1 MGSKDHIKLVL
12 EETFHHSCFKSQL
25 QETAIRCILERKH
38 NVFIAMPTGAGK
50 SLCYQLP
57 AVIRNG
63 TSIVISP
70 LLALIADQLAHLSS
84 LKIPAATINSKL
96 TAKERSDVIKR
107 LLKRSD
113 SLEHFVLPPLKL
125 LYVTPEQCE
134 TESFRSL
141 VRKMTERNLVDYLF
155 VDEAH
160 CVSEWGHDFRPA
172 YLKIGEF
179 RSSVLP
185 SIPCVALTATANSR
199 VKEDVIKCLILRPTN
214 GDRKNLPS
222 NLSFQEFT
230 TGVFRMNLYYD
241 VVFADLLQRPY
252 DELASFIARCLSC
265 TENPKSKLITT
276 GCAIVYCR
284 TREDCETVAFQ
295 LTSRGLRSS
304 AYHAGLSKNERAK
317 VQEDWSNGEFPIVA
331 ATISFGMGVD
341 KSNVR
346 CVVHWT
352 VPKSL
357 ASYYQESGRAGRDGE
372 ASFCRIYY
380 CKQERD
386 TVAFLVGQQAEKAC
400 KKKKEHHERG
410 VKDLAL
416 MINYVESVK
425 CRHGQFAAYFG
436 DAPPPC
442 VDKCDCCADPNK
454 ASQQLA
460 AYRHII
466 YNAMV
471 GRNGSECDGEPLDTN
486 LYRQAP
492 RNPGEGWED
501 YKEDGVSMSERFEE
515 EEKRQRANLISRE
528 LARRRQ
534 SQEAVAPKV
543 SWMSAALNSPLIDPE
558 NRTVTGLTGKYRD
571 QTLQL
576 LIIAGCS
583 KLEGVDSQEKPRI
596 VDLVAKVE
604 HKIFKTAKVAAIYR
618 GHMARRIAQLRK
630 VSSPAAVVE
639 TLSEWLGLKT
649 STKSQS
655 PSVDVK
661 PPTVVAPTHLA
672 ADYLPL
678 PKSQPPLVGENH
690 TSLRTSKDGQS
701 LPCPYAPGKVEAP
714 SPPSTPRRPFSP
726 PTVSIAAPPIKKEE
740 TSTPTRLLF
749 PKKEDLLSPTS
760 PPLMGKLEPARRLQ
774 SSSAVPSD
782 TTGSRPQMASPNGA
796 TSPSNVTYFW
806 ERPTVSAAATTHHPL
821 LRKRPSVTELV
832 PCDFVTKPVKRGKGK
847 SGNLDRSSLSSHSC
861 QRQQQPFDSAVSS
874 AIHTQPPVSDCE
886 GIRMVSTH
894 FLVQD
899 SSRSRAVLG
908 APQAPVHRRSVDS
921 AKLCGFP
928 APARQLS
935 EKNQALATPTSRS
948 TSVAVAAK
956 TRLKTNDVA
965 KCVVPSLS
973 RFYSSGSFIDKD
985 AFKAVAR
992 ELTRRILKSSLS
1004 IEEVQN
1010 SVGDITDC
1018 LIRQSKPV
1026 IGSVSDVT
1034 WPARLSRSK
1043 LK

>member
-1 MGSKDHIKLVL
+1 
-12 EETFHHSCFKSQL
+12 
-25 QETAIRCILERKH
+25 
-38 NVFIAMPTGAGK
+38 
-50 SLCYQLP
+50 
-57 AVIRNG
+57 
-63 TSIVISP
+63 
-70 LLALIADQLAHLSS
+70 
-84 LKIPAATINSKL
+84 
-96 TAKERSDVIKR
+96 
-107 LLKRSD
+107 
-113 SLEHFVLPPLKL
+113 
-125 LYVTPEQCE
+125 
-134 TESFRSL
+134 
-141 VRKMTERNLVDYLF
+141 
-155 VDEAH
+155 
-160 CVSEWGHDFRPA
+160 
-172 YLKIGEF
+172 
-179 RSSVLP
+179 
-185 SIPCVALTATANSR
+185 
-199 VKEDVIKCLILRPTN
+199 
-214 GDRKNLPS
+214 
-222 NLSFQEFT
+222 
-230 TGVFRMNLYYD
+230 
-241 VVFADLLQRPY
+241 
-252 DELASFIARCLSC
+252 
-265 TENPKSKLITT
+265 
-276 GCAIVYCR
+276 
-284 TREDCETVAFQ
+284 
-295 LTSRGLRSS
+295 
-304 AYHAGLSKNERAK
+304 
-317 VQEDWSNGEFPIVA
+317 
-331 ATISFGMGVD
+331 
-341 KSNVR
+341 
-346 CVVHWT
+346 
-352 VPKSL
+352 
-357 ASYYQESGRAGRDGE
+357 
-372 ASFCRIYY
+372 
-380 CKQERD
+380 
-386 TVAFLVGQQAEKAC
+386 
-400 KKKKEHHERG
+400 
-410 VKDLAL
+410 
-416 MINYVESVK
+416 
-425 CRHGQFAAYFG
+425 
-436 DAPPPC
+436 
-442 VDKCDCCADPNK
+442 
-454 ASQQLA
+454 
-460 AYRHII
+460 
-466 YNAMV
+466 MV

-534 SQEAVAPKV
+534 SQEAVAPKARAQNLSIIFFPPPMSYVSLIDFISPSSSSFSRLKNALPYAVLHPLANRRFTNFISSVSESVSLKHFPFLNVLRSLGSKVVQLDWDFYLDNLCSQAIHEPSAFTPNSSPSPRIMLSAACFFFLQV

-749 PKKEDLLSPTS
+749 PKKEDLPSPTS

-832 PCDFVTKPVKRGKGK
+832 PCDFVTKPVKRGKGE

-921 AKLCGFP
+921 
-928 APARQLS
+928 
-935 EKNQALATPTSRS
+935 
-948 TSVAVAAK
+948 
-956 TRLKTNDVA
+956 
-965 KCVVPSLS
+965 
-973 RFYSSGSFIDKD
+973 D

-1043 LK
+1043 GK